1 LRTTVLSRTLLLP
14 AALALAAAAQADP
27 AAFDLAGP
35 TIEVTVTR
43 GGTTLP
49 AARVPN
55 LAAGD
60 RVWIRA
66 DLPEAQSA
74 HYLLVATFLRGSTN
88 PPPKDWF
95 SRCETWDSKC
105 AHEGMTLTV
114 PKDAQQLMV
123 FLAPETGGDY
133 GTLMNA
139 VRGRPGSFVRT
150 SQDLD
155 QATLDRSRLEAYLA
169 AVRSLSDADP
179 EHLKEAAPLLAR
191 SLAIKVDEKCL
202 AKIAVLQAPCLMDG
216 RESLILNDGHSASI
230 AQELTSGPASDL
242 AMEAS
247 STPQLRSGYYGPFI
261 GSIFDIAR
269 ILDSFHT
276 AQYQYIPA
284 LASADG
290 QKLHLTLNAPP
301 SFHDPKSVLVV
312 ALPAVEAPHFPPLR
326 PVDAQ
331 QALCARRNPLVLP
344 VEGAP
349 LMFSTSYGHDMALRV
364 NGKDGAALELPARA
378 DAAHGGFSVDTAALA
393 KATLGDTTVAAL
405 HGYWGFDRYDGP
417 SFQLV
422 SARQQ
427 TFRLAPGEDA
437 ALIVGRQDTIHV
449 QAPSV
454 SCVEQVSLQAA
465 GSLHK
470 VEWKG
475 VKPDE
480 LEAKLPLQA
489 AAPGELTLLI
499 TQFGDPQPQ
508 RLALRAFAEAGHP
521 ESFALHAGDSSGV
534 LRGSRLDEV
543 ASLALQGVQF
553 APGALTTSGGH
564 DELAMNAASGQ
575 DMSAIKAGDSASAR
589 VLLKDGRSLELTVAI
604 EAARP
609 SATLIGKSARVGGA
623 GRDGEIQ
630 LASADEV
637 PQDAQLAF
645 SLRARSPA
653 AFAYDEKIEVATAD
667 GASSTVL
674 GVGAGGLTL
683 QNTKVAVA
691 TLDPAKA
698 LGASA
703 FGPLRFRRVSNGVT
717 GDWQPLA
724 TLVRLPRLNGIDCPT
739 SADDACRLSGSNLF
753 LLDSVSGDPQFS
765 QPTQVPDG
773 FTGQALPV
781 HRPTAGR
788 LYVKLRDDP
797 SVVSTVAFD
806 VPPPVAPVSAPAAPA
821 APPAAPGAAPPPPQA
836 LPPPQPAPAAPARPA
851 NATAAQAG
859 DPHGTPHS

>member
-1 LRTTVLSRTLLLP
+1 MHTSVVFRALFVA
-14 AALALAAAAQADP
+14 AALAFAAAVHADP

-35 TIEVTVTR
+35 TIEATVTR

-55 LAAGD
+55 LATGD

-95 SRCETWDSKC
+95 WRCETWGGKC
-105 AHEGMTLTV
+105 AREGMILTV

-169 AVRSLSDADP
+169 AVRSLSDANP
-179 EHLKEAAPLLAR
+179 EQIKEAAPLLAR

-230 AQELTSGPASDL
+230 AQQLTSGPASDL

-269 ILDSFHT
+269 ILDSFRT

-290 QKLHLTLNAPP
+290 QQLHLTLNAPP

-326 PVDAQ
+326 PVDPQ
-331 QALCARRNPLVLP
+331 QAFCARRNPLVLP

-349 LMFSTSYGHDMALRV
+349 LMFSTAYGHDMALRV
-364 NGKDGAALELPARA
+364 SGKDGAALELPARA
-378 DAAHGGFSVDTAALA
+378 DAAHGGFSVDTTALA
-393 KATLGDTTVAAL
+393 KASLGDTAVAAL

-427 TFRLAPGEDA
+427 SFRLAPGEDA

-465 GSLHK
+465 GSVRK

-489 AAPGELTLLI
+489 AAPGDLTLLI

-521 ESFALHAGDSSGV
+521 QSFDLHAGDSSGV

-543 ASLALQGVQF
+543 ASLALQGVEF
-553 APGALTTSGGH
+553 VPGALTTSAGH
-564 DELAMNAASGQ
+564 DELAMSTANGQ
-575 DMSAIKAGDSASAR
+575 DAGALKAGDTASAR
-589 VLLKDGRSLELTVAI
+589 VLLKDGRALELAVAI

-609 SATLIGKSARVGGA
+609 SATLIGKSARVGGS
-623 GRDGEIQ
+623 RDGEIQ

-653 AFAYDEKIEVATAD
+653 AFAYDERIEVATAD

-683 QNTKVAVA
+683 QNTRVAVA

-698 LGASA
+698 LGPSA

-724 TLVRLPRLNGIDCPT
+724 TLVRLPRLKGIDCPA

-753 LLDSVSGDPQFS
+753 LIDSVSGDPQFS

-797 SVVSTVAFD
+797 SVVNTVAFD
-806 VPPPVAPVSAPAAPA
+806 VPPPAAAPA
-821 APPAAPGAAPPPPQA
+821 PAPAEPAPPPAPGAAPPPPQA
-836 LPPPQPAPAAPARPA
+836 LPPSQPAPAAPARPA
-851 NATAAQAG
+851 NATAARAG
-859 DPHGTPHS
+859 DPHGAPHS